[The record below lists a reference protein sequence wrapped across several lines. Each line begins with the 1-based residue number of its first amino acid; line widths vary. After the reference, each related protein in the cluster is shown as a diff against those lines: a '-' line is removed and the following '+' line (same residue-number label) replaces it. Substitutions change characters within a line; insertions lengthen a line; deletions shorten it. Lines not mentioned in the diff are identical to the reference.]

1 MEFKLKDTA
10 LIFNKSIPSRTA
22 SWKCWGCNRKGD
34 DIHRSTRK
42 IGTKNPF
49 GLRFDLMVCY
59 LVLLDVLF
67 EVVY

>member
-1 MEFKLKDTA
+1 MELWNYGKLIETA
-10 LIFNKSIPSRTA
+10 VIFNKSIPSKPS

-34 DIHRSTRK
+34 DIHRPTRK

-59 LVLLDVLF
+59 LVLFD
-67 EVVY
+67 